1 MEIVQVKFKVAWINS
16 ALDTKHFN
24 WVEQSIGRVEKTV
37 SFAECVSNQPNVSFI
52 PFNFSVSS
60 DVNCVNEE
68 HAPDPQIC
76 QSDITVPRL
85 MPSESSS
92 TSAILKKIA
101 LQNPQINLTKSNNVE
116 EENISTKFKISFD
129 VYLPSVRLRK
139 SIPRL
144 PNYRVVV
151 CSSDSKVPNSAD
163 VRATLGSLKDGVPL
177 LFAVCSLSNTSFFCF
192 SEVNL
197 PTQITIG

>member
-1 MEIVQVKFKVAWINS
+1 M
-16 ALDTKHFN
+16 ALTN
-24 WVEQSIGRVEKTV
+24 EQHNFYLIGFESLVREKLVTEHIDKKMIAFV
-37 SFAECVSNQPNVSFI
+37 SSVGSGASGLRLNEECV
-52 PFNFSVSS
+52 
-60 DVNCVNEE
+60 
-68 HAPDPQIC
+68 PDPPFTPIFKP
-76 QSDITVPRL
+76 DVTVPRL

-101 LQNPQINLTKSNNVE
+101 LKNPQSKVRKSNNVE
-116 EENISTKFKISFD
+116 EESNSTKSKISFD
-129 VYLPSVRLRK
+129 VYLPTVRLRK

-151 CSSDSKVPNSAD
+151 CNSDSKVPKSSD

-197 PTQITIG
+197 PTDVTIG